1 LNRRRFGSWIS
12 AATVDLVS
20 GEIGCFIHA
29 PEGDLEVRVDGRACP
44 READPYSP
52 IVCELRPGRHAM
64 SARRGGRTVH
74 EESFDLGPGDD
85 LVLMA
90 LADARYEAE
99 HSSTIRAVR
108 PEGTPGAAR
117 PPRG

>member
-1 LNRRRFGSWIS
+1 
-12 AATVDLVS
+12 
-20 GEIGCFIHA
+20 
-29 PEGDLEVRVDGRACP
+29 
-44 READPYSP
+44 
-52 IVCELRPGRHAM
+52 M

-74 EESFDLGPGDD
+74 EESFDLGPGEESFDLGPGDD

-90 LADARYEAE
+90 LDDARYEAE
-99 HSSTIRAVR
+99 HSSKIRAVR